1 VDADVVVIGAGALGL
16 STALHCA
23 LAGRSVAVVERHTAG
38 SQASGRATGLFKSV
52 QADELRTALARR
64 SITRAMTFADWAGA
78 PLKTVRPGSFLIAR
92 TDQHRQFL
100 CRELDQSRGWG
111 ADVRE
116 ATPAEL
122 AERLTYYRPVG
133 DYFAVSCPED
143 IYIEDPASLIQAYL
157 AACQRHGAAVIENE
171 PVIGIPVTAGR
182 VTGVETER
190 RSIAAPVVV
199 DAAGG
204 WVRQV
209 AGLAGAWVPLA
220 PVRHQLLITQ
230 PTPQVDPAGPII
242 RVVDAALYLRPARG
256 GLMIGGFEP
265 DPLPVD
271 PRHQPPSF
279 STDDV
284 PLDLGVLLQ
293 LAAQVAAEVP
303 LASTAPVAEHRGGLF
318 TMSPDGRFVTGP
330 VPDLPGLWVASG
342 CNGSGFSSSL
352 GIGEAVAAWITTG
365 TPPLGLTA
373 LSPARFGP
381 LPDHALVSRGL
392 WQYAHYYDPTTPE
405 PGLSLPEE
413 SAATPPPR
421 NPGHWPTRPSTL
433 SRSRS
438 AWPLWR
444 AYSSI
449 MWSST
454 SRSATVVPSFMGTLK
469 ARSGESATNFSAKAT
484 SSRQA
489 RQASSTTA
497 GSAAAPSQS
506 ASGTSS
512 DQYNGGASACAI
524 TRRNQWRST
533 SAMWRTRPSRDIVDG
548 GTDRSASWA
557 ASRSAHFISSVSRW
571 KRR

>member
-1 VDADVVVIGAGALGL
+1 MGLVDADVVVIGAGALGL

-23 LAGRSVAVVERHTAG
+23 LAGRSVAVVERHTSG
-38 SQASGRATGLFKSV
+38 SQASGRAAGLFKSV

-100 CRELDQSRGWG
+100 CRELDQSRRWG

-133 DYFAVSCPED
+133 DYFALSCPED

-157 AACQRHGAAVIENE
+157 AACRRHGAAVIENE

-220 PVRHQLLITQ
+220 PVRHQLLITE
-230 PTPQVDPAGPII
+230 PTPQVDPADPII

-265 DPLPVD
+265 GPLPVD

-284 PLDLGVLLQ
+284 PLDLGVLRQ
-293 LAAQVAAEVP
+293 LAAQVAREVP

-352 GIGEAVAAWITTG
+352 GIGEALAAWITTG
-365 TPPLGLTA
+365 TPPPGLTA

-392 WQYAHYYDPTTPE
+392 WQYAHYYDP
-405 PGLSLPEE
+405 
-413 SAATPPPR
+413 AA
-421 NPGHWPTRPSTL
+421 
-433 SRSRS
+433 
-438 AWPLWR
+438 
-444 AYSSI
+444 
-449 MWSST
+449 
-454 SRSATVVPSFMGTLK
+454 
-469 ARSGESATNFSAKAT
+469 
-484 SSRQA
+484 
-489 RQASSTTA
+489 
-497 GSAAAPSQS
+497 
-506 ASGTSS
+506 
-512 DQYNGGASACAI
+512 
-524 TRRNQWRST
+524 
-533 SAMWRTRPSRDIVDG
+533 
-548 GTDRSASWA
+548 
-557 ASRSAHFISSVSRW
+557 
-571 KRR
+571 

>member
-1 VDADVVVIGAGALGL
+1 MGLVDADVVVIGAGALGL

-38 SQASGRATGLFKSV
+38 SQASGRAAGLFKSV

-100 CRELDQSRGWG
+100 CRELDQSRRWG

-133 DYFAVSCPED
+133 DYFALSCPED

-157 AACQRHGAAVIENE
+157 AACRRHGAAVIENE

-220 PVRHQLLITQ
+220 PVRHQLLITE
-230 PTPQVDPAGPII
+230 PTPQVDPADPII

-265 DPLPVD
+265 GPLPVD

-284 PLDLGVLLQ
+284 PLDLGVLRQ
-293 LAAQVAAEVP
+293 LAAQVAREVP

-352 GIGEAVAAWITTG
+352 GIGEALAAWITTG
-365 TPPLGLTA
+365 TPPPGLTA

-392 WQYAHYYDPTTPE
+392 WQYAHYYDP
-405 PGLSLPEE
+405 
-413 SAATPPPR
+413 
-421 NPGHWPTRPSTL
+421 
-433 SRSRS
+433 
-438 AWPLWR
+438 
-444 AYSSI
+444 
-449 MWSST
+449 
-454 SRSATVVPSFMGTLK
+454 
-469 ARSGESATNFSAKAT
+469 
-484 SSRQA
+484 
-489 RQASSTTA
+489 
-497 GSAAAPSQS
+497 
-506 ASGTSS
+506 
-512 DQYNGGASACAI
+512 GA
-524 TRRNQWRST
+524 
-533 SAMWRTRPSRDIVDG
+533 
-548 GTDRSASWA
+548 
-557 ASRSAHFISSVSRW
+557 
-571 KRR
+571 